1 MIFQALFKILFY
13 HENASDSFMCENY
26 FNIDKSAL
34 HFFSEIQKQKTER
47 PEKRTP
53 AKGNSF
59 FVCLPTRICVI
70 YSVCVNYICHCCCII
85 EAFKDQLAQAAN
97 DQKFMYT
104 SALKQ
109 QM

>member
-1 MIFQALFKILFY
+1 
-13 HENASDSFMCENY
+13 MCENY

-70 YSVCVNYICHCCCII
+70 YGVCVNYMSPLLYHRSV
-85 EAFKDQLAQAAN
+85 QR
-97 DQKFMYT
+97 
-104 SALKQ
+104 SAGTGCK
-109 QM
+109 